1 MPCLVLKYLVSFKL
15 EVYTMKAI
23 LKLNVFFALLFFH
36 CSVNGVNYYVNSVTG
51 SDTNSGVSSG
61 AAFATLK
68 RVSMVD
74 LQPGDTIFLAK
85 GLVYRGSLEL
95 KNVEGTSLSPIVV
108 SSYRDQ
114 KTGSDQLPLIDATGY
129 YNGVLLE
136 NCSYIQVKN
145 IAITASGIGDGL
157 DEEGDMRCGVLVNT
171 SREGDYQNIRLED
184 LLIRDVFFENPGYER
199 GADEVRTANGT
210 QRYGWGIR
218 VINRTQGA
226 LINDVFI
233 SNCTITNVA
242 HTGIKFTA
250 FTNGIQNIGVYYN
263 KVYSVG
269 GPGIQF
275 SGVHQA
281 HVAYN
286 RVSHSG
292 SDDDSRKWGRGSGL
306 WTWGSSDFIIEHNEF
321 LHANGPG
328 DSAGC
333 HIDYNC
339 HNIIVQYN
347 LSANNAGGF
356 IEVLGN
362 NYNCAYRYNVSI
374 NDGHRVRGERGAFQ
388 EGKVFWLSGY
398 QGNRPRF
405 GPFNSYFYN
414 NTIYVHEEIESKFAV
429 TNSAEGVMVANN
441 IFYIKGNTKTV
452 LGDQNRPDAGGDGL
466 VKNLVFSNN
475 LYLNSGVW
483 PDDVVIQ
490 DQSPIFGSPEFVNP
504 GGSQIRDYMPTNL
517 ALTAGNGIPIHALP
531 GDDIGLFTG
540 LDVDYDILGN
550 KILGK
555 PFMGAIQVAE

>member
-1 MPCLVLKYLVSFKL
+1 VGS
-15 EVYTMKAI
+15 I
-23 LKLNVFFALLFFH
+23 FH
-36 CSVNGVNYYVNSVTG
+36 NSVDGVNYYVNTVTG
-51 SDTNSGVSSG
+51 SDTNSGNSSE

-95 KNVEGTSLSPIVV
+95 KNVAGTHLSPIVV

-114 KTGSDQLPLIDATGY
+114 KSGSDQQPLIDATGY

-136 NCSYIQVKN
+136 NCSFIQVKN
-145 IAITASGIGDGL
+145 ISITADGMGEGVE
-157 DEEGDMRCGVLVNT
+157 DEVGEMRCGVLVTT
-171 SREGDYQNIRLED
+171 SKEGNFKNIRLEN
-184 LLIRDVFFENPGYER
+184 LSIRDVFFENQGYER

-218 VINRTQGA
+218 VINQTRGA
-226 LINDVFI
+226 LISDVFI
-233 SNCTITNVA
+233 SNCTIKNVA
-242 HTGIKFTA
+242 HTGIRFTA
-250 FTNGIQNIGVYYN
+250 FTNGIQNIGVYRN
-263 KVYSVG
+263 HVLSVG
-269 GPGIQF
+269 GPGIQM
-275 SGVHQA
+275 SGVHQG
-281 HVAYN
+281 HVAFN
-286 RVSHSG
+286 KVSHSG
-292 SDDDSRKWGRGSGL
+292 AYDDSRKWGRGSGL
-306 WTWGSSDFIIEHNEF
+306 WTWGSSDFVIEHNEF

-374 NDGHRVRGERGAFQ
+374 NDGHRVRGENGAFQ

-398 QGNRPRF
+398 QGNRPRY

-414 NTIYVHEEIESKFAV
+414 NTIYVNEEIESKFAV
-429 TNSAEGVMVANN
+429 TNTAKGVFVANN

-452 LGDQNRPDAGGDGL
+452 LGDQNRPDAGGDAK
-466 VKNLVFSNN
+466 VNNLVFSNN
-475 LYLNSGVW
+475 LYLHSDVW
-483 PDDVVIQ
+483 PNDVVIQ
-490 DQSPIFGSPEFVNP
+490 DQNPLIGDPGFMNP
-504 GGSQIRDYMPTNL
+504 GGAQIKDYIPTNL

-531 GDDIGLFTG
+531 DDAIGLFTG
-540 LDVDYDILGN
+540 LQVDYDILGN

-555 PFMGAIQVAE
+555 PFMGAIQVTE

>member
-1 MPCLVLKYLVSFKL
+1 
-15 EVYTMKAI
+15 MKTFI
-23 LKLNVFFALLFFH
+23 KVTSFFALLLLH
-36 CSVNGVNYYVNSVTG
+36 PSVEGVNYYVNTITG
-51 SDTNSGVSSG
+51 SDINTGTSSE
-61 AAFATLK
+61 APFATLK
-68 RVSMVD
+68 RVSDVD
-74 LQPGDTIFLAK
+74 LKPGDTIFLAK

-95 KNVEGTSLSPIVV
+95 KNIGGTALSPIVV
-108 SSYRDQ
+108 SSYRDH
-114 KTGSDQLPLIDATGY
+114 KTGSDQPPQIDATGY

-136 NCSYIQVKN
+136 NCSYVQVKN
-145 IAITASGIGDGL
+145 ISITAGGVGEGL
-157 DEEGDMRCGVLVNT
+157 EDEEGEMRCGILVTT
-171 SREGDYQNIRLED
+171 SKEGDYNNIRLD
-184 LLIRDVFFENPGYER
+184 NLLIRDVFFENHGYER

-218 VINRTQGA
+218 VINQTRGA
-226 LINDVFI
+226 LIRDVFI
-233 SNCTITNVA
+233 STCTIKNVS
-242 HTGIKFTA
+242 HTGIRFTA

-263 KVYSVG
+263 KVYNVG

-275 SGVHQA
+275 SGVHQG

-306 WTWGSSDFIIEHNEF
+306 WTWGSSDFVIEHNEF

-374 NDGHRVRGERGAFQ
+374 NDGHRVRGENGAFQ

-398 QGNRPRF
+398 QGNRPRY

-414 NTIYVHEEIESKFAV
+414 NTIFVNEEIESKFAV
-429 TNSAEGVMVANN
+429 TNTAEGVFVANN
-441 IFYIKGNTKTV
+441 IFYIKGRTKTV
-452 LGDQNRPDAGGDGL
+452 LGDQNRPDAGGDGK
-466 VKNLVFSNN
+466 VNNLIFSNN
-475 LYLNSGVW
+475 LYLHADVW

-490 DQSPIFGSPEFVNP
+490 DQNPIFGDPEFVNP
-504 GGSQIRDYMPTNL
+504 GGSQIKDYIPTNL
-517 ALTAGNGIPIHALP
+517 AQTAGKGIPIHALP
-531 GDDIGLFTG
+531 GDTIGLFTG

-555 PFMGAIQVAE
+555 PFMGAIQVTE